1 MKTTLKATA
10 LAFLILGC
18 HQLYADIE
26 VDAKLIEASPDISV
40 TTDLAALSQVK
51 GVDLLSAPRVAM
63 KPGTKAKIE
72 VAREFA
78 IEGQKPIPVGIE
90 LEITA
95 DHTPEGISFNA
106 TYKLTEFE
114 GFINYG
120 VDNPERKKHPVFQTI
135 TVPFQGIAQDSKSFL
150 IEVGSKNDKSKKRY
164 IHLTIKNV

>member
-10 LAFLILGC
+10 LALLVLGC
-18 HQLYADIE
+18 HELYADIE
-26 VDAKLIEASPDISV
+26 VDAKLIETSPDVSV

-51 GVDLLSAPRVAM
+51 GVEIVSAPRVAM
-63 KPGTKAKIE
+63 QPGTKAKIE
-72 VAREFA
+72 VTREFT

-95 DHTPEGISFNA
+95 DHTPDGLKFDA

-120 VDNPERKKHPVFQTI
+120 VDNPEGKKRPVFQTV
-135 TVPFQGIAQDSKSFL
+135 TVPFQGIAEDSKSIL
-150 IEVGSKNDKSKKRY
+150 IEVGSKNDKSKKRF